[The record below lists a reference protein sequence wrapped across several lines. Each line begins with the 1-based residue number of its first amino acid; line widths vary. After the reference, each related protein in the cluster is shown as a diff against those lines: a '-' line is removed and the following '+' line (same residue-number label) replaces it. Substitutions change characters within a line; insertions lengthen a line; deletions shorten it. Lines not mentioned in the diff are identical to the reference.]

1 MVPNRLVG
9 LFVPAVVAVM
19 LIGGATQLDGS
30 RAAASATP
38 APCPVTQPNG
48 YVPPEGEEALGE
60 DPGGYGNSELWT
72 NVWMWGEGKVLVPP
86 DHVGADGS
94 LGEMKW
100 AWWRGVPGEL
110 TIEGHRLDAPA
121 PPLLAWIPDGY
132 GERGF
137 QVSGLTFPTVG
148 CWEVTGRVGEASLTF
163 VVRVARVNLAGTPI
177 A

>member
-9 LFVPAVVAVM
+9 LVVPVVVAVM

-48 YVPPEGEEALGE
+48 CLPPEGENVLDRGR
-60 DPGGYGNSELWT
+60 GGHGNNELWT
-72 NVWMWGEGKVLVPP
+72 DVWMWGAGKVLVAP

-100 AWWRGVPGEL
+100 AWWRGVPGAL

-121 PPLLAWIPDGY
+121 PPLLAWIPSGY
-132 GERGF
+132 GEKGFRSRG
-137 QVSGLTFPTVG
+137 SRSPLS
-148 CWEVTGRVGEASLTF
+148 A
-163 VVRVARVNLAGTPI
+163 AGK
-177 A
+177 